1 MLKRDFIMVQIEEL
15 GKVLT
20 QLFDIRHDS
29 NDGKSASLIDT
40 LYTSLKID
48 RHQALTMDLET
59 LRIKLDQGDHA
70 GLQRMELIAKTM
82 LEESFHNS
90 IEVRALLTKAKDI
103 LTYIQ
108 KSDQTFSLER
118 VELIDFISNLL
129 KD

>member
-1 MLKRDFIMVQIEEL
+1 MVQIEEL
-15 GKVLT
+15 GKVLA

-29 NDGKSASLIDT
+29 NDGKSESLIDT

-48 RHQALTMDLET
+48 KHQALTMDLET

>member
-1 MLKRDFIMVQIEEL
+1 MVQIEEL
-15 GKVLT
+15 GKVLA

-29 NDGKSASLIDT
+29 NDGKSESLIDT

-48 RHQALTMDLET
+48 KHQALTMDLET

-82 LEESFHNS
+82 LEESFHNN
-90 IEVRALLTKAKDI
+90 IEARALLTKAKEI

>member
-1 MLKRDFIMVQIEEL
+1 MVQIEEL
-15 GKVLT
+15 GKVLA

-29 NDGKSASLIDT
+29 NDGKSESLIDA

-48 RHQALTMDLET
+48 KHQALTMDLET
-59 LRIKLDQGDHA
+59 LRIELDQGDHA

-82 LEESFHNS
+82 LEESFHNR
-90 IEVRALLTKAKDI
+90 IEARALLTKAKDI

>member
-1 MLKRDFIMVQIEEL
+1 MVQIEEL

>member
-1 MLKRDFIMVQIEEL
+1 MVQIEEL
-15 GKVLT
+15 GKVLA

-29 NDGKSASLIDT
+29 SDGKSASLIDT

-48 RHQALTMDLET
+48 KHQALTMDLET

>member
-1 MLKRDFIMVQIEEL
+1 MVQIEEL
-15 GKVLT
+15 GKVLA

-29 NDGKSASLIDT
+29 NDGKSESLIDT

-48 RHQALTMDLET
+48 KHQALTMDLET

-90 IEVRALLTKAKDI
+90 IEARAWRQITRHQQTIADMERTPNTTRCTIVTNHLGYAKHRSW
-103 LTYIQ
+103 LVT
-108 KSDQTFSLER
+108 
-118 VELIDFISNLL
+118 
-129 KD
+129 

>member
-1 MLKRDFIMVQIEEL
+1 MVQIEEL
-15 GKVLT
+15 GKVLA

-29 NDGKSASLIDT
+29 NDGNSASLIDT

-48 RHQALTMDLET
+48 KHQALTMDLET

-82 LEESFHNS
+82 LEESFHNN
-90 IEVRALLTKAKDI
+90 IEARALLTKAKEI

>member
-1 MLKRDFIMVQIEEL
+1 MVQIEEL
-15 GKVLT
+15 GKVLA

-29 NDGKSASLIDT
+29 NDGKSESLIDT

-48 RHQALTMDLET
+48 KHQALTMDLET

-82 LEESFHNS
+82 LEESFHNN
-90 IEVRALLTKAKDI
+90 IEARALLTKAKEI

-118 VELIDFISNLL
+118 VELIDFTSNLL

>member
-1 MLKRDFIMVQIEEL
+1 MVQIEEL
-15 GKVLT
+15 GKVLA

-48 RHQALTMDLET
+48 KHQALTMDLET

-90 IEVRALLTKAKDI
+90 IEARALLTKAKDI
-103 LTYIQ
+103 LNYIKKTDQ
-108 KSDQTFSLER
+108 KFSLER

>member
-1 MLKRDFIMVQIEEL
+1 MVQIEEL
-15 GKVLT
+15 GKVLA

-29 NDGKSASLIDT
+29 NDGKSESLIDT

-48 RHQALTMDLET
+48 KHQALTMDLET

-70 GLQRMELIAKTM
+70 GLQRMELIVKTM

-90 IEVRALLTKAKDI
+90 IEARALLTKAKDI

>member
-1 MLKRDFIMVQIEEL
+1 MVQIEEL
-15 GKVLT
+15 GKVLA

-29 NDGKSASLIDT
+29 NDGKSESLIDT

-48 RHQALTMDLET
+48 KHQALTMDLET

-82 LEESFHNS
+82 LEESFHNN
-90 IEVRALLTKAKDI
+90 IEARALLTKAKDI

>member
-1 MLKRDFIMVQIEEL
+1 MVQIEEL
-15 GKVLT
+15 GKVLA

-29 NDGKSASLIDT
+29 NDGKSESLIDT

-48 RHQALTMDLET
+48 KHQALTMDLET

-82 LEESFHNS
+82 LEESFHNN
-90 IEVRALLTKAKDI
+90 IEARALLTKAKEI

-129 KD
+129 ND

>member
-1 MLKRDFIMVQIEEL
+1 MVQIEEL
-15 GKVLT
+15 GKVLA

-29 NDGKSASLIDT
+29 NDGKSESLIDT

-48 RHQALTMDLET
+48 KHQALTMDLET

-90 IEVRALLTKAKDI
+90 IEARALLTKAKDI

-129 KD
+129 